1 MMLAGAVEPLSA
13 HIARFFYIT
22 DSSCCVVLSAS
33 NSHDSLKI
41 DYCAVVNLNATLLVF
56 ILLIY

>member
-1 MMLAGAVEPLSA
+1 MLVGAVEPLSA
-13 HIARFFYIT
+13 HIDRFFFYIT

-33 NSHDSLKI
+33 SSHDSLKI
-41 DYCAVVNLNATLLVF
+41 DYCTVVNLNATLLVF